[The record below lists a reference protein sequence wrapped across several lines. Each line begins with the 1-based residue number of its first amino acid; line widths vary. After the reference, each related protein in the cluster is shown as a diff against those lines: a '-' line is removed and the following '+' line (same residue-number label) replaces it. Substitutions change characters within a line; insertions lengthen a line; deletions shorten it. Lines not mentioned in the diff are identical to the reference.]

1 MTLRDVLNSLPSG
14 LDRRDAELL
23 VAHVIGRDRTFLL
36 AHPETP
42 LDPEVLKRMQA
53 LIERRVAGEPL
64 QYLLGTQEFYGLE
77 MRVTPAVLIPR
88 RETEHLIEAVELWA
102 TRFHDERTLQIADVG
117 TGSGAIAIA
126 LATHLAGCELTA
138 IDLSPDALAIAR
150 ENAERHACSDRIRFL
165 HGDLLGPVA
174 EQVREGFRF
183 DAIVSNP
190 PYVPAGDAA
199 TMQPEVVQHEPHTA
213 LFAGADGL
221 DIYRR
226 LIPQALEA
234 ITSCGLLAMEFGYG
248 QRDAL
253 AELLSGWNDVRFVDD
268 YQGIPRIVLAI
279 RP

>member
-102 TRFHDERTLQIADVG
+102 TRFHDERTLQMADVG

-138 IDLSPDALAIAR
+138 IDLSVDALAVAR

-174 EQVREGFRF
+174 ERVREGFRF

-226 LIPQALEA
+226 LIPQAFAAL
-234 ITSCGLLAMEFGYG
+234 TSCGLLAMEFGYG